1 MCLGEGPVS
10 VTRILDRVEA
20 QSNRLSGGREALVR
34 LTLTIISVI
43 ARELRVRRDIR
54 RLAELD
60 DTMLRDIG
68 IARTEIERAARL
80 GRSWSG
86 CPER

>member
-1 MCLGEGPVS
+1 VSATPLLGIRRAPSTWLISAGETFLRGP
-10 VTRILDRVEA
+10 
-20 QSNRLSGGREALVR
+20 RELVAL
-34 LTLTIISVI
+34 I
-43 ARELRVRRDIR
+43 ARELRVRRDMR

-68 IARTEIERAARL
+68 IARTEIERAVRI

-86 CPER
+86 RQDGAPSRS